1 MMCSKSPRMNL
12 PLPDLLDEVRD
23 KIKVL
28 RGREADLVEQLKLRG
43 GEKGAFVEAII
54 AETVRRSLDTAAVKA
69 EFGEQ
74 LEPFYRE
81 TAVVSVRLVEI
92 DPE

>member
-1 MMCSKSPRMNL
+1 MFDKSEGANL
-12 PLPDLLDEVRD
+12 PLPDQLDELRD

-28 RGREADLVEQLKLRG
+28 RGREAELVEQLKLRG

-54 AETVRRSLDTAAVKA
+54 AETVRRSLDTALIKA
-69 EFGEQ
+69 EYGEA

-81 TAVVSVRLVEI
+81 TPVVKVRLVDI

>member
-1 MMCSKSPRMNL
+1 MFEKSKATNM
-12 PLPDLLDEVRD
+12 PLPDQLDEVRD

-28 RGREADLVEQLKLRG
+28 KAREAELVEQLKLRG

-54 AETVRRSLDTAAVKA
+54 AETVRRSLDTALIKA
-69 EFGEQ
+69 EYGEA

-81 TAVVSVRLVEI
+81 TPVVTVRLGRY
-92 DPE
+92 

>member
-1 MMCSKSPRMNL
+1 MFDKSEGANL
-12 PLPDLLDEVRD
+12 PLPDQLDELRD

-28 RGREADLVEQLKLRG
+28 RGREAELVEQLKLRG

-54 AETVRRSLDTAAVKA
+54 AESVRTSLDTAAVKA
-69 EFGEQ
+69 KYGEA
-74 LEPFYRE
+74 LEPFYRK
-81 TAVVSVRLVEI
+81 TPVVSVRLVDI

>member
-1 MMCSKSPRMNL
+1 MFEKSKGTNM
-12 PLPDLLDEVRD
+12 PLPDQLDEIRD

-28 RGREADLVEQLKLRG
+28 RGREAELVEQLKLRG

-54 AETVRRSLDTAAVKA
+54 AETVRRSLDTALIKA
-69 EFGEQ
+69 EYGEA

-81 TAVVSVRLVEI
+81 TPVVKVRLVDI

>member
-1 MMCSKSPRMNL
+1 MFDKAEGANL
-12 PLPDLLDEVRD
+12 PLPDQLDELRD

-28 RGREADLVEQLKLRG
+28 RGREAELVEQLKLRG

-54 AETVRRSLDTAAVKA
+54 AESVRRSLDTAAVKA
-69 EFGEQ
+69 EYGEA

-81 TAVVSVRLVEI
+81 TPVVSVRLVDI

>member
-1 MMCSKSPRMNL
+1 MFDKSEGANL
-12 PLPDLLDEVRD
+12 PLPDQLDELRD

-28 RGREADLVEQLKLRG
+28 RGREAELVEQLKLRG

-54 AETVRRSLDTAAVKA
+54 AESVRRSLNITSLKV
-69 EFGEQ
+69 EFGEA

-81 TAVVSVRLVEI
+81 TPVVSVRLVDI